1 MVKRKSLMILAGLVT
16 AVVGIAAV
24 DATIAFTNVQRIG
37 PFYTTVTP
45 FDSTNIGA
53 VGGRVVTYLAGDSE
67 FVGSLVYV
75 SAKNTTK
82 LDTVL
87 THYNN
92 TAGVVVGGSRTG
104 MRGSTDSSD
113 VGTLVAIAGQRVLVA
128 TQGRVWV
135 TVDTVGTGIAPG
147 TAVIPSNKQGMRGRV
162 AARTTIIDTFNRI
175 VGRLVDT
182 GVVNTK
188 RLINLNVK

>member
-1 MVKRKSLMILAGLVT
+1 MMVNKKYAILAAFVIGVVIT
-16 AVVGIAAV
+16 AFV

-37 PFYTTVTP
+37 PFYTTAAP

-53 VGGRVVTYLAGDSE
+53 VGGRVITFLAGDSE
-67 FVGSLVYV
+67 FVGSVVYV
-75 SAKNTTK
+75 AAKNTTK

-92 TAGVVVGGSRTG
+92 TAGVVVGGSRNN

-113 VGTLVAIAGQRVLVA
+113 VGTLAAIAGQRVLVA

-162 AARTTIIDTFNRI
+162 AARTTVIDTFNRI
-175 VGRLVDT
+175 IGRLVDT